1 MSSDIYTF
9 LLTEGFL
16 NRECDLKEKKIIQNK
31 KKNHYKIKKKIFFDI
46 DKLEEKDENIITLKN
61 QIMNNNFIDSLFL
74 KNDYDYIT
82 FLKNK
87 YRYDLEDYIYIDTN
101 INNMILG
108 GYIKYI
114 TLNEELKWGGILI
127 KIDNINKLTKMKLI
141 LKNNNK
147 LWNIKFKNFYIF
159 YKKNV
164 SKNDKFRD
172 LFILNAN
179 LK

>member
-1 MSSDIYTF
+1 
-9 LLTEGFL
+9 
-16 NRECDLKEKKIIQNK
+16 
-31 KKNHYKIKKKIFFDI
+31 
-46 DKLEEKDENIITLKN
+46 
-61 QIMNNNFIDSLFL
+61 MNNNFIDSLFL